1 MPSLSCASHLRT
13 LGITFIFSSFARRS
27 LHLYGIFRSKIKS
40 KCIVE
45 IHCIAFSIISAIGMK
60 ENTPSLVCRDLQ
72 LDCTPHV
79 EEISTVDDLFVDNSE
94 F

>member
-1 MPSLSCASHLRT
+1 MPSLSCASHLR
-13 LGITFIFSSFARRS
+13 LGGIAFIFSSFARL
-27 LHLYGIFRSKIKS
+27 LHLSGIFRSKIKS

-45 IHCIAFSIISAIGMK
+45 IHCIAFSIIFTIGMK